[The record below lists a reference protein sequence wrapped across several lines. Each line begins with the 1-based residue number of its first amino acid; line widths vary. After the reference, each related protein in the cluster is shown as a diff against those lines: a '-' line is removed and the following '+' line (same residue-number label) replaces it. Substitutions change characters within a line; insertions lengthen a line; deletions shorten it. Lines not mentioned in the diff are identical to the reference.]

1 MEGGGFDLLFIFLN
15 NHAREGLQ
23 CLASG
28 GKLEYRP
35 EATVGCERYNAQFSR
50 KEGNRARFF
59 EWRRASRC
67 LTGKIAKA
75 GGSGALRRG
84 RDPLCGVLE
93 LRESYERRY
102 RAAGGEHLE
111 MNEVGKSA

>member
-35 EATVGCERYNAQFSR
+35 EATVGCER
-50 KEGNRARFF
+50 
-59 EWRRASRC
+59 
-67 LTGKIAKA
+67 
-75 GGSGALRRG
+75 
-84 RDPLCGVLE
+84 
-93 LRESYERRY
+93 
-102 RAAGGEHLE
+102 
-111 MNEVGKSA
+111 